1 MLSLLIIDALFDIGT
16 ALPQARIVLEHR
28 PSVIVVELPPNV
40 YPQYVHGI
48 SGVQVVIFSADGT
61 TLTTLGDPLAIDK
74 LSSSEKLFVR
84 GWGAAQISGPKARPG
99 DKLPWDTPGFEPP

>member
-40 YPQYVHGI
+40 YL
-48 SGVQVVIFSADGT
+48 SVIT
-61 TLTTLGDPLAIDK
+61 
-74 LSSSEKLFVR
+74 
-84 GWGAAQISGPKARPG
+84 
-99 DKLPWDTPGFEPP
+99 